1 MDIKLL
7 WPGKTKSAAIR
18 DLQDFY
24 LKRIRELASCR
35 IVETAEAR
43 GLGEKA
49 GRKILEI
56 EAQGLEKHFHN
67 DYIVCLFD
75 GGLEMS
81 SGEFARFLERAAA
94 GSARTVAFVAGGFLG
109 LDPRILEKAQARVS
123 LSRMTF
129 SHELC
134 RIVLMEQIYRS
145 ISILKGR
152 PYAK

>member
-7 WPGKTKSAAIR
+7 WPGKTKNAAIR
-18 DLQDFY
+18 DLQEFY
-24 LKRIRELASCR
+24 LKRIRDLASCR
-35 IVETAEAR
+35 IIETAEAR
-43 GLGEKA
+43 GLDERF
-49 GRKILEI
+49 GRKIIEI
-56 EAQGLEKHFHN
+56 EAQGLEKHFKD

-75 GGLEMS
+75 GGREMT
-81 SGEFARFLERAAA
+81 SGEFARFLDRAAA
-94 GSARTVAFVAGGFLG
+94 GSARTVAFVMGGFLG
-109 LDPRILEKAQARVS
+109 LDSRLLDKAHDRVS

-152 PYAK
+152 QYAK